1 MTRNEI
7 TLTETTDSSRESLQE
22 YIRTHDPSE
31 LLIYEY
37 DFDSILTAT
46 SNFSITNKLGEGGF
60 GAVYRVIIRL
70 YFLHLKGKYIII

>member
-7 TLTETTDSSRESLQE
+7 TLTDTTDSSRESLQE

-70 YFLHLKGKYIII
+70 HFLHLKGKYIMI